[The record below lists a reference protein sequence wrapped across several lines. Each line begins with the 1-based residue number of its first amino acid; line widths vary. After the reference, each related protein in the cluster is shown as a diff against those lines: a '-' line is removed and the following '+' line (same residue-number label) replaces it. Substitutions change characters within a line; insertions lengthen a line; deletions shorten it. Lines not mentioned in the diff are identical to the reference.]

1 MILMPIINW
10 NHVLAGPRLPGMSPT
25 DALAGLLRDLR
36 VATRRLLRRPTY
48 VLAQVALLAVSI
60 GMNTAVF
67 SLYDGL
73 FLRPLP
79 FGRPD
84 GLVTLSVTFPSA
96 DGRPEDFAASPLDF
110 VRWSEKARTV
120 QDVAPARPRGLS
132 LTDGT
137 ATESFR
143 GEMLSASMFRLLGTP
158 PELGRV
164 FGPDEDRVD
173 SDVVVLSHGLWTRRF
188 GADPDI
194 VGRRLRI
201 DGVPRAVVGVMPPA

>member
-67 SLYDGL
+67 SLFDGL

-79 FGRPD
+79 FGRPQ
-84 GLVTLSVTFPSA
+84 GLLTLSTSFASPA
-96 DGRPEDFAASPLDF
+96 GRPEDFAASPLDF
-110 VRWSEKARTV
+110 VRWGERSRLV
-120 QDVAPARPRGLS
+120 QDIAAATPRDLS
-132 LTDGT
+132 LADET
-137 ATESFR
+137 ATESLR
-143 GEMLSASMFRLLGTP
+143 GEMVSASMFRLLGTAP
-158 PELGRV
+158 LLGRA
-164 FGPDEDRVD
+164 FTADEDRAD
-173 SDVVVLSHGLWTRRF
+173 GDAVVLSEGLWRLRF
-188 GADPDI
+188 GADPGI
-194 VGRRLRI
+194 V
-201 DGVPRAVVGVMPPA
+201 